1 VQKKKLLVLTSTFP
15 RWKNDSKPSFV
26 FDLCIRLS
34 KQFDVFVL
42 SPHFP
47 GAKQYENLD
56 DVKVYR
62 FKYFITRYQK
72 LSDMDGI
79 LAALTNNKLNY
90 MLIPFFLLGGLY
102 ALLKYSGKYKPNLI
116 HAHWI
121 IPQGL
126 FAYVNYKI
134 LKIPY
139 IITVHGS
146 DIFKLKRLSY
156 IKKLSLKN
164 AKGITVVSDEIN
176 RKILKEIDSKL
187 YTEVIPMGVD
197 THLFKPD
204 IRNQSILKTYGIKGP
219 LLLFVG
225 RIAPEKGIKYLIE
238 AMPKIIEQYREI
250 KLLIIGD
257 GNQKKELKDLVKKK
271 ELKEHIIFID
281 SLSNKELPKYY
292 ATADIFVCPSLREG
306 SPISYVESLA
316 CGTPIVVGDLPI
328 GREMTGDDRGEV
340 AKQTDSNDL
349 AHKIMILLRKNICEN
364 DLFRYV
370 KLKYDWE
377 TITDQFINVLTS

>member
-1 VQKKKLLVLTSTFP
+1 MQKKKLLVLTSTFP

-72 LSDMDGI
+72 LADMDGI

-102 ALLKYSGKYKPNLI
+102 ALLKYSGKHKPNLI

-126 FAYVNYKI
+126 FAYVNYKL

-146 DIFKLKRLSY
+146 DIFKLKRFSY

-176 RKILKEIDSKL
+176 RKILKEIDSQL
-187 YTEVIPMGVD
+187 NTEVIPMGVD

-292 ATADIFVCPSLREG
+292 TTADIFVCPSLREG

-340 AKQTDSNDL
+340 AKQTDPNDL
-349 AHKIMILLRKNICEN
+349 AHKIMILLRKNICEK